1 MNTSCFFHLGLIS
14 SAPTRREEDK
24 QPLQEMRRSGSL
36 GKVSSTVV
44 FVTSAPS
51 GHREWA
57 EPDPQQP
64 SGWLADSSPVTR
76 CRCQTAASPFA
87 VLGLDRSTLHTPPED
102 GTGTR
107 TGVGSLDQFGRRP
120 TGAGPR
126 VCARARVIFGQRLK
140 QLLVRL
146 NCGATATPRG
156 RTATLQVSRECP
168 GSQIRMIDDR

>member
-1 MNTSCFFHLGLIS
+1 MKQSVRDEHVMFLSSGSDLLGS
-14 SAPTRREEDK
+14 QQAGGGQAARRL

-64 SGWLADSSPVTR
+64 SGWLADSSPVMR

-87 VLGLDRSTLHTPPED
+87 VLGLDRSTLNTPTED

-126 VCARARVIFGQRLK
+126 LCARARHIWTKIKTTFSEAELWSHSDAQRT
-140 QLLVRL
+140 
-146 NCGATATPRG
+146 NSDAAGE
-156 RTATLQVSRECP
+156 S
-168 GSQIRMIDDR
+168 